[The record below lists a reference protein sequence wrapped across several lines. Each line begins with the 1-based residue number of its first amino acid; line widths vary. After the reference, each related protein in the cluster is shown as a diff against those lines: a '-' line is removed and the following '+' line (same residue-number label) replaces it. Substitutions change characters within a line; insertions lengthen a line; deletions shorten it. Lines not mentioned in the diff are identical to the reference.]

1 MRIEKRL
8 QVGIWDGSIT
18 VVFRRWRACQ
28 VTAGGVYR
36 TPAGRLA
43 VDEVA
48 EVDPAKIRLA
58 DARAAGYPSAD
69 AIRADLRGD
78 PDSPVYRLRV
88 RPDDAPDPR
97 DELASRDQLSAEEVA
112 AIAGRLDRLDRASSY
127 GTWTAATLRLIAERP
142 AVRAPDL
149 AAHLGRDTPSFKLD
163 VRKLKNLGLTLSLR
177 VGYQLSPRGTAYLAV
192 SDLGANGP
200 DNRTIRPNIQKG

>member
-18 VVFRRWRACQ
+18 VVFRRWRARQ
-28 VTAGGVYR
+28 VNAGGVH
-36 TPAGRLA
+36 
-43 VDEVA
+43 EVA

-88 RPDDAPDPR
+88 RPDGDPDPR
-97 DELASRDQLSAEEVA
+97 DELASDDRLGAEE
-112 AIAGRLDRLDRASSY
+112 
-127 GTWTAATLRLIAERP
+127 
-142 AVRAPDL
+142 
-149 AAHLGRDTPSFKLD
+149 
-163 VRKLKNLGLTLSLR
+163 
-177 VGYQLSPRGTAYLAV
+177 
-192 SDLGANGP
+192 GA
-200 DNRTIRPNIQKG
+200 